1 MTVTPEKLHAAIVE
15 SNKTKALVREL
26 YALRAGDSVYL
37 DSAETMDVLTA
48 GTSMPRAEFNALL
61 TELIAEL
68 KACGETVKP
77 GRRLMLLSGHAE
89 TPAPLE
95 ALESQ
100 GALVVIDD
108 AANGIRM
115 AEHDIAETGDPLE
128 ALCDFYFNVKTPM
141 PRVFGTQ
148 DRRFDD
154 YLRLF
159 DEYKADGI
167 VSARVTMCDLWA
179 FEQYMLAETLRKKG
193 IPGPE
198 LEINYIMDGVGQI
211 RTRVQA
217 FVENLPRRC
226 A

>member
-1 MTVTPEKLHAAIVE
+1 MTPEKLHAAIVE

-108 AANGIRM
+108 AANGI
-115 AEHDIAETGDPLE
+115 
-128 ALCDFYFNVKTPM
+128 
-141 PRVFGTQ
+141 
-148 DRRFDD
+148 
-154 YLRLF
+154 
-159 DEYKADGI
+159 

>member
-1 MTVTPEKLHAAIVE
+1 M
-15 SNKTKALVREL
+15 
-26 YALRAGDSVYL
+26 
-37 DSAETMDVLTA
+37 
-48 GTSMPRAEFNALL
+48 
-61 TELIAEL
+61 
-68 KACGETVKP
+68 
-77 GRRLMLLSGHAE
+77 
-89 TPAPLE
+89 
-95 ALESQ
+95 
-100 GALVVIDD
+100 IDD

-193 IPGPE
+193 IPGLE

>member
-1 MTVTPEKLHAAIVE
+1 
-15 SNKTKALVREL
+15 
-26 YALRAGDSVYL
+26 
-37 DSAETMDVLTA
+37 
-48 GTSMPRAEFNALL
+48 MPRA
-61 TELIAEL
+61 
-68 KACGETVKP
+68 
-77 GRRLMLLSGHAE
+77 
-89 TPAPLE
+89 
-95 ALESQ
+95 
-100 GALVVIDD
+100 
-108 AANGIRM
+108 
-115 AEHDIAETGDPLE
+115 
-128 ALCDFYFNVKTPM
+128 
-141 PRVFGTQ
+141 FGTQ

-193 IPGPE
+193 IPGLE